1 MATPITIT
9 QAPSSVFNWA
19 YGPVPITLDGLS
31 INWDKY
37 VLQVFPFGSN
47 TPVADI
53 RQAPNTNGR
62 AIFDLRN
69 ILQSQVGP
77 IESSFET
84 SMDDSLLPYIRIGG
98 PEQFRY
104 QIAIGYQQGNNPP
117 VMNSTGGVTTKYG
130 PYQVLAGATW
140 EDDVNIP
147 YANVFINT
155 IYGDDSNP
163 VCTQS
168 LKTGAPLT
176 DNADSISASATG
188 DDFATRYNYNG
199 NLFRFN
205 HYATDDMFT
214 TWYQKLQRN
223 SPLPDVKAQGIEAW
237 DIVQYNGSTHIATS
251 TVPNTTQYGGGPNI
265 NVGDGT
271 AVSGPYSFITFGS
284 GPSNLPISLN
294 VNTTHYYVVPLVYT
308 NCPTGQQQLN
318 VSDFPVADPVR
329 VNIIEPE
336 CNDFRPFQFSWTNS
350 LGYKDTFTFTKRE
363 DRQFTQNNNTYLQE
377 YADYAGTS
385 YSVNPYDRGSTVY
398 SQSMKQVYTVQ
409 SRFMS
414 DLEANFLRSLF
425 RSADVKVSGFGG
437 FAANKWYAV
446 KLLNT
451 SWTQKTARKDKLFQ
465 YTVTFEVPQFNL
477 EMRG

>member
-9 QAPSSVFNWA
+9 QAPSDVFNWA
-19 YGPVPITLDGLS
+19 YGPIPITLDGLS
-31 INWDKY
+31 INYDKY

-77 IESSFET
+77 IESSFEEA
-84 SMDDSLLPYIRIGG
+84 MDNSLLPYIRIGG

-117 VMNSTGGVTTKYG
+117 VMNSSGGVTVKYG
-130 PYQVLAGATW
+130 PYQVVAGVTW
-140 EDDVNIP
+140 EYDTTDELASDHIS
-147 YANVFINT
+147 T
-155 IYGDDSNP
+155 IFGDDSNP
-163 VCTQS
+163 PCTQS
-168 LKTGAPLT
+168 SKTGQPLT
-176 DNADSISASATG
+176 DNLDSISALTTG

-199 NLFRFN
+199 NLYRYN
-205 HYATDDMFT
+205 KYSSDDMFT
-214 TWYQKLQRN
+214 TWYQKLQRI

-251 TVPNTTQYGGGPNI
+251 TIPNTTQYGGGPNI

-284 GPSNLPISLN
+284 GPANLPINLN

-308 NCPTGQQQLN
+308 NCPDGQQQLN

-336 CNDFRPFQFSWTNS
+336 CNDFLPVQFSWINGR
-350 LGYKDTFTFTKRE
+350 GYKDTFTFTKRFE
-363 DRQFTQNNNTYLQE
+363 RQITQNNNTYLQE

-385 YSVNPYDRGSTVY
+385 YSVESYDRGSTVY
-398 SQSMKQVYTVQ
+398 SQSMKQVWTVQ

-414 DLEANFLRSLF
+414 DQEAYLLRSLF
-425 RSADVKVSGFGG
+425 RSADVKVRWAVG
-437 FAANKWYAV
+437 ARWYAA
-446 KLLNT
+446 KLITT
-451 SWTQKTARKDKLFQ
+451 SWTEKTARKDKLFQ
-465 YTVTFEVPQFNL
+465 YTVTFELPQTNFN
-477 EMRG
+477 MRG